1 LLLNPYE
8 TTKNAWSALELTGRF
23 LCLSVCLCSVF
34 ITFNVTNLEATMVK
48 NALKRS
54 TSTKPSPAL
63 RLVGTKNLPR
73 EDWLEIRKRGI
84 GSSDAAA
91 AVGLNPYKSQLELWL
106 EKTGRDDTLPKT
118 DPNDEDSPTYW
129 GNLLEPIVAAHYS
142 RRTGHKVR
150 RINAVLQHPHP
161 SLLWMLA
168 NIDREVI
175 GSDEVQILECKTA
188 GINGARLWKDG
199 VPEYV
204 QLQVQHQLAVTGK
217 TTADVAVLLGGQQ
230 LEIHRI
236 QRDEALISRL
246 IELEQRFWRYVE
258 SDTPPPA
265 DGSESAE
272 LALRC
277 LYPNDSGATL
287 DFTQD
292 LQLSATFADLV
303 NVRQSLAELDHQEA
317 RFKQTLQQAM
327 GEASKATFE
336 TGAVTWKKAKDSLG
350 LDSQKLLKEQPQLL
364 QQYATTKTGSRR
376 FLIQPSVVQ
385 SSVVQ

>member
-1 LLLNPYE
+1 MTE
-8 TTKNAWSALELTGRF
+8 TALQTPTPTRQ
-23 LCLSVCLCSVF
+23 
-34 ITFNVTNLEATMVK
+34 AK
-48 NALKRS
+48 
-54 TSTKPSPAL
+54 PAL
-63 RLVGTKNLPR
+63 RLVKTKDMPR
-73 EDWLEIRKRGI
+73 EDWLAVRKRGI

-106 EKTGRDDTLPKT
+106 EKTGRDDNLPKT
-118 DPNDEDSPTYW
+118 DPHDETSPTYW

-168 NIDREVI
+168 NIDREVV

-188 GINGARLWKDG
+188 GLNGARLWRDG

-217 TTADVAVLLGGQQ
+217 ASADVAVLLGGQE

-236 QRDEALISRL
+236 PRDEGLIGRL
-246 IELEQRFWRYVE
+246 IQLERHFWQYVE
-258 SDTPPPA
+258 TDTPPPA

-277 LYPNDSGATL
+277 LYPQDSGQTV
-287 DFTQD
+287 DFSQD
-292 LQLSATFADLV
+292 VTLSATFTDLVQVRLSLADL
-303 NVRQSLAELDHQEA
+303 ETQEA
-317 RFKQTLQQAM
+317 KLKQALLQAM
-327 GEASKATFE
+327 GEASKAVFE
-336 TGAVTWKKAKDSLG
+336 TGTVTWKKAKDSQV
-350 LDSQKLLKEQPQLL
+350 LDTKRLLQEQPTLL
-364 QQYATTKTGSRR
+364 AQYSTIKTGSRR
-376 FLIQPSVVQ
+376 FLIQ
-385 SSVVQ
+385 